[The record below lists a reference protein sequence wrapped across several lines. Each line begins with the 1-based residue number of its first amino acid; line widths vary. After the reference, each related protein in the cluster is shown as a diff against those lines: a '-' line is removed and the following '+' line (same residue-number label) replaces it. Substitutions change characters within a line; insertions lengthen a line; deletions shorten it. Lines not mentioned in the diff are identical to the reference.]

1 MILGENIMDKLD
13 LLYERV
19 LNSNVIQF
27 DEFFCFKF
35 YVNYKSDILF
45 INDEENIGDEIFV
58 KCRKLSYD
66 SWCFLGNIE
75 DLYEKEI
82 MLLIFSLY
90 ETNICDIYLKN
101 NIISIES
108 LKSFLNLNSNII
120 KHITE
125 KINRFYYDEKE
136 EYYKYEISK
145 DFTRLYNSEKGII
158 LEHKEVGDY
167 LSLTAFWEKLG
178 LNYFDLKKLPYDL
191 YKKLS
196 LMMSL
201 ETEAKNNMIRDA
213 SNKAKAPKNPN
224 RRGR

>member
-1 MILGENIMDKLD
+1 MNKLD
-13 LLYERV
+13 LLYEKV
-19 LNSNVIQF
+19 LNSNMIQF

-35 YVNYKSDILF
+35 YINYEFDTLSIDD
-45 INDEENIGDEIFV
+45 NNNNGDEIFV

-66 SWCFLGNIE
+66 NWCFLSNIE

-82 MLLIFSLY
+82 MLLIFSLF
-90 ETNICDIYLKN
+90 ETNICNIVLDN
-101 NIISIES
+101 NIISIDS
-108 LKSFLNLNSNII
+108 IKSFLKLNSNII
-120 KHITE
+120 KYITE
-125 KINRFYYDEKE
+125 KINKFYCDEKE
-136 EYYKYEISK
+136 EYYRYEISK

-167 LSLTAFWEKLG
+167 LTLTAFWEKLG

-201 ETEAKNNMIRDA
+201 ETEAKNNLIRDA